1 MKKLFYLLSISF
13 LAVSML
19 NCSNS
24 AEKKNAETQTP
35 EITETAKVI
44 VYYFHGKQRCKT
56 CLAIQK
62 IAQQAVQDQFAGNDE
77 VKFVELDYSDSANE
91 AIAEKYEVASSSLL
105 IVSNEKHT
113 DLTETAF
120 QNALSNPDVLKETVT
135 NEINTY
141 LNK

>member
-19 NCSNS
+19 NCSNP
-24 AEKKNAETQTP
+24 AEKKNAETQTA
-35 EITETAKVI
+35 EITQTAKVT

-62 IAQQAVQDQFAGNDE
+62 VTEQAIQDQYPGNDD

-105 IVSNEKHT
+105 VTSPSDFTNLT
-113 DLTETAF
+113 DDAF
-120 QNALSNPDVLKETVT
+120 ANALRDPEKLKEKLVA
-135 NEINTY
+135 EINNY
-141 LNK
+141 LEK